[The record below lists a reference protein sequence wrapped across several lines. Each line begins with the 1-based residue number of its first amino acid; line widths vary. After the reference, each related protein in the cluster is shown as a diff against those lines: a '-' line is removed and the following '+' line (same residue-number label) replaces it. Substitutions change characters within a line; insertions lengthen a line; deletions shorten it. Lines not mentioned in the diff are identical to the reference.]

1 MAIDT
6 FVPVLRR
13 AGNRL
18 AVIPRAR
25 RGRRAAWL
33 TMATVALAG
42 CGVAAAA
49 DSMGGGPL
57 TPAGPVAAAVRAP
70 AVVTAPPVLPRPVP
84 AAPVPAPPPPAPGLG
99 GLLSRLLYA
108 PPPPHPPPPPR
119 HYQPGRPVR
128 IMFIGDSVAQT
139 TAAGLGPL
147 ASQYGGAIA
156 NEGIMGCGVV
166 TASPYVY
173 FGQQANLLPQC
184 RTWAA
189 TWQAAVVRDSPDVV
203 AILVGRWELMDRFY
217 QGRWTHLGDPA
228 FDAYVESQLEHGIAI
243 ATSRG
248 AKVALLT
255 VPYYLRGHTPAGGL
269 FPEDDPA
276 RVDHENALF
285 RRVAARYPGLV
296 SVINF
301 GAFLSPGGHFSM
313 VVDGVQVRSDGV
325 HITPQT
331 GPWLAPR
338 IMPQLVDIGRTA

>member
-6 FVPVLRR
+6 FAPVVRRMADRR
-13 AGNRL
+13 A
-18 AVIPRAR
+18 VRASPL

-33 TMATVALAG
+33 SMAAVALAG

-49 DSMGGGPL
+49 DTLSGGPL
-57 TPAGPVAAAVRAP
+57 AP
-70 AVVTAPPVLPRPVP
+70 PGHVTAAPPVLP
-84 AAPVPAPPPPAPGLG
+84 APAPAVPGVA

-108 PPPPHPPPPPR
+108 PPPPPPHPPPPPP

-166 TASPYVY
+166 TTSPYVY
-173 FGQQANLLPQC
+173 FGQQADLLPQC
-184 RTWAA
+184 QTWTA
-189 TWQAAVVRDSPDVV
+189 TWQGAVVRDDPDVV
-203 AILVGRWELMDRFY
+203 AILVGRWELMDRFF

-228 FDAYVESQLEHGIAI
+228 FDAYVKSQVERGIAI
-243 ATSRG
+243 AASRR

-276 RVDHENALF
+276 RVDHENALL
-285 RRVAARYPGLV
+285 RQVAARYPGLV
-296 SVINF
+296 SVVDF
-301 GAFLSPGGHFSM
+301 GAFVSPGGHFTM
-313 VVDGVQVRSDGV
+313 ELGGVQVRSDGV
-325 HITPQT
+325 HMTPQLGT
-331 GPWLAPR
+331 ILAPW
-338 IMPQLVDIGRTA
+338 IMPRLVAIGRTA

>member
-13 AGNRL
+13 LAGCRG
-18 AVIPRAR
+18 VTRTSP

-33 TMATVALAG
+33 SVAALALAG

-49 DSMGGGPL
+49 DTLSAGPL
-57 TPAGPVAAAVRAP
+57 TPGPLGAVHRASAAPAPATAKPALAPPVVVAPAP
-70 AVVTAPPVLPRPVP
+70 AV
-84 AAPVPAPPPPAPGLG
+84 PGLG

-108 PPPPHPPPPPR
+108 PPPPPRRPPPPR
-119 HYQPGRPVR
+119 HYQPGRLVSV
-128 IMFIGDSVAQT
+128 MFIGDSVAQT

-147 ASQYGGAIA
+147 ASEYGGAIA

-173 FGQQANLLPQC
+173 FGQQSNLLPQC
-184 RTWAA
+184 QTWAG
-189 TWQAAVVRDSPDVV
+189 TWQAAVVRDNPDVV

-228 FDAYVESQLEHGIAI
+228 YDAYVEARLERGIAI
-243 ATSRG
+243 AASRG

-255 VPYYLRGHTPAGGL
+255 VPYYLRGHTPSGGL

-285 RRVAARYPGLV
+285 RQVASRYPGLV
-296 SVINF
+296 SVVDF
-301 GAFLSPGGHFSM
+301 GAFVSPGGHFSM
-313 VVDGVQVRSDGV
+313 NLGPVQVRSDGV
-325 HITPQT
+325 HMTPDL
-331 GPWLAPR
+331 GPVLAPW
-338 IMPQLVDIGRTA
+338 IMPQLVAIGRTA

>member
-6 FVPVLRR
+6 FAPVVRRLADRR
-13 AGNRL
+13 A
-18 AVIPRAR
+18 VTPPPT
-25 RGRRAAWL
+25 RGRRVAWL
-33 TMATVALAG
+33 SMAAVALAG

-49 DSMGGGPL
+49 DTLGGGSVSAAGHPAV
-57 TPAGPVAAAVRAP
+57 TAAPAGARP
-70 AVVTAPPVLPRPVP
+70 APVLP
-84 AAPVPAPPPPAPGLG
+84 APAPTVPGVA

-108 PPPPHPPPPPR
+108 PPPPHPPPPPP

-173 FGQQANLLPQC
+173 FGQQADLLPQC
-184 RTWAA
+184 QTWPA
-189 TWQAAVVRDSPDVV
+189 TWRGAVVRDDPDVV
-203 AILVGRWELMDRFY
+203 AVLVGRWELMDRFF

-228 FDAYVESQLEHGIAI
+228 FDAYVKSQVERGIAI
-243 ATSRG
+243 AASRR

-255 VPYYLRGHTPAGGL
+255 VPYYLRGHTPTGGL

-276 RVDHENALF
+276 RVDHENALL
-285 RRVAARYPGLV
+285 RQVAARYPGLV
-296 SVINF
+296 SVVDF
-301 GAFLSPGGHFSM
+301 GAFVSPGGHFTT
-313 VVDGVQVRSDGV
+313 DLGGVQVRSDGV
-325 HITPQT
+325 HMTPQLGT
-331 GPWLAPR
+331 ILAPW
-338 IMPQLVDIGRTA
+338 IMPQLVAIGRTA